1 MSYYSCTA
9 PRSLAQHTAHPDLII
24 NHLRARHACVLHQSL
39 QPYTWQDVAQ
49 LLSVAVQIETS
60 IRAVTP
66 TAGERRMDV
75 RTQLL
80 DVGAL
85 TAVAISVAAEAIDES
100 WSALC
105 TAVSSS
111 SNSSSSSTTVDE
123 QAVSTALFGPVREGL
138 R

>member
-1 MSYYSCTA
+1 MLY
-9 PRSLAQHTAHPDLII
+9 
-24 NHLRARHACVLHQSL
+24 HLV

-49 LLSVAVQIETS
+49 LLSVAVQIETA

-66 TAGERRMDV
+66 AAGERRMDV

-85 TAVAISVAAEAIDES
+85 TAVAISVAAEAIDKS
-100 WSALC
+100 WSAVC
-105 TAVSSS
+105 DAVSSTS
-111 SNSSSSSTTVDE
+111 SSSSST
-123 QAVSTALFGPVREGL
+123 AVNEKAVGVALFGPVQEGL

>member
-1 MSYYSCTA
+1 
-9 PRSLAQHTAHPDLII
+9 
-24 NHLRARHACVLHQSL
+24 VLYQSL

-49 LLSVAVQIETS
+49 LLSVAVQIETA

-66 TAGERRMDV
+66 AAGERRMDV

-85 TAVAISVAAEAIDES
+85 TAVAISVAAEAIDKS

-105 TAVSSS
+105 AIVSSS
-111 SNSSSSSTTVDE
+111 SSSSSSTTVDE
-123 QAVSTALFGPVREGL
+123 KAVSTALFGPIQEGL